1 MDQKRLDEFLLATCK
16 PIYRSGTARP
26 LNPKKECEDEPRWQP
41 RNPEYRSLMIRNG
54 RLMEIGAF
62 GQPRPVGRPP
72 GPSGRRLSWE
82 LPKIR

>member
-1 MDQKRLDEFLLATCK
+1 LDQKRLDEFLLATCK
-16 PIYRSGTARP
+16 PVYRSGTARP

-41 RNPEYRSLMIRNG
+41 KDKQYQSLMIRNG

-72 GPSGRRLSWE
+72 GPSGKRLSWE